1 MGRFCCTWEDGEEDE
16 EVDFFLM
23 KELKKPVLRSRV
35 NVPMSCASSKR
46 LLGDLSRGCCFLG
59 RAGELLDRPS
69 PPNKEVQPEEEGE
82 TNELQSHTC
91 LIEEGRDGKL
101 F

>member
-1 MGRFCCTWEDGEEDE
+1 MGGVGRFCWSWEDGEDE
-16 EVDFFLM
+16 EEEELFFLM

-59 RAGELLDRPS
+59 RAGELPDRPS
-69 PPNKEVQPEEEGE
+69 PPSKEAQPGGKKAE
-82 TNELQSHTC
+82 TNGLQQLH
-91 LIEEGRDGKL
+91 
-101 F
+101 